1 MSKYYED
8 EEDLLARVFLEHAKP
23 IMDSLQIGDY
33 ININCFQDDEIQSVF
48 HLEYIDL
55 CDVLSQKRQDML
67 NYTAHNLYTLEDED
81 EHNIKIPR
89 IHIVVDII
97 NNSVPIIQAVRFPG
111 EHGYDDRK
119 YSLAYWLYTFLG
131 DLCNDYW
138 DFSKSHKIISNFV
151 KVDSN
156 YADSILLE
164 SKFIPY
170 EHDVQKIRDLE
181 VALDKKSKQIKKH
194 KAAQARRERAVEAE
208 MWKDEFFTIVDTYL
222 IKKFPRT
229 L

>member
-8 EEDLLARVFLEHAKP
+8 EEDLVARLFLEHAKP
-23 IMDSLQIGDY
+23 VMDSLQIGDY
-33 ININCFQDDEIQSVF
+33 ININCFQDDEIQI
-48 HLEYIDL
+48 EYIDL

-67 NYTAHNLYTLEDED
+67 NYTPHNLYTLEDED
-81 EHNIKIPR
+81 EHDIKIPR
-89 IHIVVDII
+89 LHIVTDII
-97 NNSVPIIQAVRFPG
+97 NNSVPIIQAVKFPG
-111 EHGYDDRK
+111 EHGYVDRK
-119 YSLAYWLYTFLG
+119 YSLAHILYSFISE
-131 DLCNDYW
+131 LCNNYYE
-138 DFSKSHKIISNFV
+138 FSVTPKIISAFA

-181 VALDKKSKQIKKH
+181 VALDKKSKEIKKH
-194 KAAQARRERAVEAE
+194 RAAQARRERAEE
-208 MWKDEFFTIVDTYL
+208 MLFWKEEFFRIVDNHL
-222 IKKFPRT
+222 SRKFPRS

>member
-8 EEDLLARVFLEHAKP
+8 EEDLIARVFLEHAKP

-33 ININCFQDDEIQSVF
+33 ININCFQDDEIQI
-48 HLEYIDL
+48 EYIDL

-67 NYTAHNLYTLEDED
+67 TYTARCNMFSFEEEN

-89 IHIVVDII
+89 LHIVTDII

-119 YSLAYWLYTFLG
+119 YSLAHILYTFLG

-181 VALDKKSKQIKKH
+181 VALDKKSKEIKKH
-194 KAAQARRERAVEAE
+194 KAAQARRERAEE
-208 MWKDEFFTIVDTYL
+208 MLFWKEEFFRIVDNHL
-222 IKKFPRT
+222 SRKFPRS

>member
-8 EEDLLARVFLEHAKP
+8 EEDLLPRIFLEHAKS

-33 ININCFQDDEIQSVF
+33 ININCFQDDEIQI
-48 HLEYIDL
+48 EYIDL

-67 NYTAHNLYTLEDED
+67 NFIPEYAYMSEDESQY
-81 EHNIKIPR
+81 NIKIPR
-89 IHIVVDII
+89 LFVVVDII
-97 NNSVPIIQAVRFPG
+97 NNSVPIIQAVKFPS
-111 EHGYDDRK
+111 EHGYNDKK
-119 YSLAYWLYTFLG
+119 YSLAYILHSFISE
-131 DLCNDYW
+131 LCNDYW

-181 VALDKKSKQIKKH
+181 VALDKKSKEIKK
-194 KAAQARRERAVEAE
+194 ARARIARMERIEEAR
-208 MWKDEFFTIVDTYL
+208 MWKEEFYRVVNNHL
-222 IKKFPRT
+222 VKKFPGS